1 MSDNTEEL
9 KEEWIQSWMA
19 EFNKLVKEEGID
31 WIEKIKEWELNNP
44 APKPSGPI
52 ITIPKMDT
60 KLPKLDKQQKAE

>member
-1 MSDNTEEL
+1 MCGNINNNNMEEEL
-9 KEEWIQSWMA
+9 KEQWIQSWIT

-52 ITIPKMDT
+52 ITIPKMD
-60 KLPKLDKQQKAE
+60 KQQNGG